1 MIDLSSFNKTVD
13 EFIEQTGVNVT
24 LAQKKIMFDLL
35 AGVVKR
41 TPVDLGT
48 ARGNWQLSIGRPA
61 DGVLDRKLG
70 KQAKTNK
77 EELDKLGNLPPY
89 QITWLTNNLP
99 YIEVLEFGK
108 FVPENPGPSKDPRK
122 GRKGRILVKDGY
134 SVQAAQG
141 MARVTLAEIE
151 ASLRTYL
158 D

>member
-1 MIDLSSFNKTVD
+1 M
-13 EFIEQTGVNVT
+13 
-24 LAQKKIMFDLL
+24 
-35 AGVVKR
+35 
-41 TPVDLGT
+41 
-48 ARGNWQLSIGRPA
+48 
-61 DGVLDRKLG
+61 LDRKLG